1 MNHVMAMD
9 TDKPS
14 PDPTP
19 LAPLII
25 DRQHQDPFIVI
36 LSQLDLESVVNTLM
50 TNKAT
55 ASNTEL
61 WKFFAEFHGVS
72 AGEGQSDQ
80 DAMLRA
86 PRTLRNMKQKMMSET
101 FTSVN
106 LKPLLEETTKQPY
119 LWSAL
124 LELLPQI
131 HVESLPDIYNY
142 IIVENAQCS
151 LNHDAFSRQ
160 GMFEGIPA
168 EKRQAYLEKIVTRG
182 TFGAE
187 QAQKYLSLDASLG
200 SDFFEDKTAA
210 ERRTYLENIVTRGT
224 FGAQQAQE
232 FLNGDAY
239 SGKGLF
245 GGIPAEER
253 RTYLEWIVAR
263 GAFGAED
270 AQRMLKKLQ
279 TNN

>member
-14 PDPTP
+14 PGPIS
-19 LAPLII
+19 LAPLMT
-25 DRQHQDPFIVI
+25 DQLYQDPFIVI

-101 FTSVN
+101 FTCVN
-106 LKPLLEETTKQPY
+106 LKHFLEKTTKQPY
-119 LWSAL
+119 LWSTL
-124 LELLPQI
+124 L
-131 HVESLPDIYNY
+131 ESLPQSYTGMT
-142 IIVENAQCS
+142 VENAQGY
-151 LNHDAFSRQ
+151 LNYKASSRQ
-160 GMFEGIPA
+160 GMFAGIPA
-168 EKRQAYLEKIVTRG
+168 EKCQAYLEKIVTRG

-187 QAQKYLSLDASLG
+187 HAQTLLSLDASLG

-224 FGAQQAQE
+224 FGAEQAQE

-245 GGIPAEER
+245 GGIPAAER
-253 RTYLEWIVAR
+253 RTYLEGIVKR
-263 GAFGAED
+263 GTFGAEH
-270 AQRMLKKLQ
+270 AQGMLKKFQ